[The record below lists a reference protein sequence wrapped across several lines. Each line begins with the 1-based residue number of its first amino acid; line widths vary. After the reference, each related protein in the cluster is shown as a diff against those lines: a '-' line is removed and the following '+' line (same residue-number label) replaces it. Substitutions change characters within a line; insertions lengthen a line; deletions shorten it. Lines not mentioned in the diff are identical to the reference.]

1 MMTSTLAS
9 CRFLARIRVGPKS
22 HNGPGPPTRA
32 GPVSP
37 QGVYRGNAA
46 NCLTKVAK
54 QQQVRR
60 NTMQHLNM
68 RKAIGLIMALAFFIG
83 GTQTA
88 LAVGTASGTSIDNTA
103 TVDYQVSGISQSQ
116 LTSNTASFVVD
127 NRVDLTVADSTGT
140 YVNVVPGSTA
150 QVLTWTVRNTGNT
163 AQDFALSAA
172 AGTDPYGGTDNFNAT
187 NANVYVESGAT
198 PGYQPAEDTATFI
211 DELTPD
217 TTVIVY
223 GVADIPVT
231 QVNGDIAAY
240 TLTADAHDAG
250 AAGLGAVTNN
260 TVGGN
265 TAGVDVVLADGAGDT
280 DLANQGDHS
289 ATAAF
294 RVVTANLFVSKS
306 VAVISDPFN
315 GSGGN
320 QKAIPGATMR
330 YTISVQ
336 NTSTTTAATSVV
348 VVDTPPATT
357 TYTGSTITLDTV
369 GKSDASDADEADWN
383 VTNAG
388 AVTVTIPTLAAS
400 TTATITFDVTI
411 N

>member
-1 MMTSTLAS
+1 
-9 CRFLARIRVGPKS
+9 
-22 HNGPGPPTRA
+22 
-32 GPVSP
+32 
-37 QGVYRGNAA
+37 
-46 NCLTKVAK
+46 
-54 QQQVRR
+54 
-60 NTMQHLNM
+60 MQHLNM